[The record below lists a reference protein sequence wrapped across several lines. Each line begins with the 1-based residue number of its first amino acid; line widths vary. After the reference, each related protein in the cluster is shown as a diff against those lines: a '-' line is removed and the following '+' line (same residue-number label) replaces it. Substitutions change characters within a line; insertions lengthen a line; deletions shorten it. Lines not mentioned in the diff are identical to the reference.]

1 MKKLFSYLSS
11 KIRVRLFAAIL
22 TTLTVFFV
30 VISLVS
36 EPLLFS
42 VFTRTTY
49 SRLSTVAETIDYLV
63 PDSGTYYF
71 DLYTLSQNYGAEFEI
86 VDASGFLQYK
96 SSGGGSAIG
105 IEHFPSPGSM
115 DPQYSDMTVSARYG
129 DKKFKYKNFEIKKK
143 NATNADYFIYHNTI
157 STGETVYVFYPV
169 ADIENIVK
177 VADSVYF
184 VISTLVISILGIIF
198 FIIISRF
205 VKPVE
210 EMNNVTKDMAA
221 LNFDRKCNDYGKD
234 EIGELG
240 RSINIL
246 SDKLD
251 STLDDLHDKNKQ
263 LEKDIELRLAL
274 DNARKSFISNVSH
287 ELKTPIAIISGYAEG
302 LKEGISSDPAIIGE
316 YCSIIMDESSKMNEL
331 VLELLELS
339 KLESKSQPFDPDY
352 YDIGENISILLG
364 HLSLETEENGIT
376 VENRVPLS
384 LECYAMGE
392 KIEIVLKNYI
402 TNAIS
407 HCSGEKRISIISRK
421 MKNGCVRISVINTG
435 EHIAQEDISEIWDS
449 FYRADKAH
457 NRNANRFGLGL
468 SIVKS
473 IMTNHRCK
481 FGVNNVEG
489 GVEFYFEV
497 PEGPD
502 YYENYS
508 ETN

>member
-1 MKKLFSYLSS
+1 MKKLFSYLGS
-11 KIRVRLFAAIL
+11 KIRVKLFAAIL
-22 TTLTVFFV
+22 LVLMVFFA
-30 VISLVS
+30 VIMLVS

-42 VFTRTTY
+42 VFTRSTY
-49 SRLSTVAETIDYLV
+49 GRLSEVAEKIDNLV
-63 PDSGTYYF
+63 PDSGTYDF
-71 DLYTLSQNYGAEFEI
+71 DLYAISQNYGTEFEL
-86 VDASGFLQYK
+86 VDGSGFLQYK

-105 IEHFPSPGSM
+105 IEHFPTPGSM

-129 DKKFKYKNFEIKKK
+129 DRKFKYKNFEIKKK
-143 NATNADYFIYHNTI
+143 NATNADYFIYHDSI
-157 STGETVYVFYPV
+157 STGDTVYVFYPV
-169 ADIENIVK
+169 ADIENVVR
-177 VADSVYF
+177 VAGSVY
-184 VISTLVISILGIIF
+184 SVISILVITVLGIIF
-198 FIIISRF
+198 YIIISRF

-221 LNFDRKCNDYGKD
+221 LNFDRKCNDYGRD

-240 RSINIL
+240 RSINTL

-251 STLDDLHDKNKQ
+251 TTLDDLNDKNKQ

-302 LKEGISSDPAIIGE
+302 LKEGISSDPAITGE
-316 YCSIIMDESSKMNEL
+316 YCSIIMDESRKMNEL

-339 KLESKSQPFDPDY
+339 KLESKSQPFTPDFFGL
-352 YDIGENISILLG
+352 GENIRILLG
-364 HLSLETEENGIT
+364 HLALEIEENGIE
-376 VENRVPLS
+376 VENRVPAS

-392 KIEIVLKNYI
+392 KIDIVLKNYI

-407 HCSGEKRISIISRK
+407 HCSGEKRISIVSRK
-421 MKNGCVRISVINTG
+421 MKNGCVRVSVVNTG
-435 EHIAQEDISEIWDS
+435 EHIAAEDIAEIWDS

-473 IMTNHRCK
+473 IMTNHRCRY
-481 FGVNNVEG
+481 GVENVGG

-497 PEGPD
+497 PEGPE
-502 YYENYS
+502 YYENNS
-508 ETN
+508 ENN